1 MLQDLPGLDQ
11 EGAPG
16 WDELHMVGRAVQ
28 QQDVQLTFQPLQLL
42 AQGRLDDVLAGGR
55 PAEVQ
60 LLDRGDEVAQLAMFH
75 AVPAPP
81 SCPRHLNYRQSPNQP
96 PQKSR
101 YPIEKVWIPHPSRVR
116 SCCLSGQMVS

>member
-16 WDELHMVGRAVQ
+16 WGELHMVGRAVQ
-28 QQDVQLTFQPLQLL
+28 QQDAQLTFQPLQLL
-42 AQGRLDDVLAGGR
+42 AQGRVDDVLPGGR

-60 LLDRGDEVAQLAMFH
+60 LLDKGDEVAQLAMFH

-81 SCPRHLNYRQSPNQP
+81 SCPRHLNYRQSLNQP
-96 PQKSR
+96 ARSLGIRLEKFG
-101 YPIEKVWIPHPSRVR
+101 YPIPAEFAR
-116 SCCLSGQMVS
+116 CCLSGQMMS

>member
-1 MLQDLPGLDQ
+1 MLQDLPGLHQ

-16 WDELHMVGRAVQ
+16 WGELHMVGRAVQ
-28 QQDVQLTFQPLQLL
+28 QQDAQLTFQPLQLL

-81 SCPRHLNYRQSPNQP
+81 SCPRHLNYRQSPNQAA
-96 PQKSR
+96 QKSR
-101 YPIEKVWIPHPSRVR
+101 YPIEKVWIPHP
-116 SCCLSGQMVS
+116 Q